1 MLSKQDLLRYILMK
15 FWKKK
20 NIDSYQIK
28 YEENGTYEPYTY
40 TGHVTYVYL
49 MKGLAGIK
57 KNQTL
62 IKEIMSL
69 WFLLLFNMYNIKK

>member
-1 MLSKQDLLRYILMK
+1 MSQPRHAIKARLAKVHFNEIL
-15 FWKKK
+15 KKK

-49 MKGLAGIK
+49 MKGLARIK

-69 WFLLLFNMYNIKK
+69 

>member
-49 MKGLAGIK
+49 MKGLARIK
-57 KNQTL
+57 KKP
-62 IKEIMSL
+62 IA
-69 WFLLLFNMYNIKK
+69 NIDKRNYVIVIFAAF

>member
-1 MLSKQDLLRYILMK
+1 MSQPRHAIKTRLAKVNFNEIL
-15 FWKKK
+15 KKK

-49 MKGLAGIK
+49 MKGLARIK
-57 KNQTL
+57 K
-62 IKEIMSL
+62 K
-69 WFLLLFNMYNIKK
+69 NIDKRNYVIVIFAAF